1 MKVEEKEAFEVVG
14 GCPSLRD
21 NFLLRMSPGETVVL
35 KSQGFDKGILET
47 RARECRWKFV
57 SARTLFFPTIERKE
71 MITIFLS

>member
-1 MKVEEKEAFEVVG
+1 MEEEDFEVVG

-35 KSQGFDKGILET
+35 KSEGFDKGILET

-57 SARTLFFPTIERKE
+57 SVHVPFSQP
-71 MITIFLS
+71 LSGKK